1 MARLPHAAPQ
11 YLLRNQ
17 DIKQWRS
24 WGAHQSLHGKFGL
37 KGPPTALLDFHSN
50 SIAGLPLQQHCWAST
65 QAFFLPPLLYSGSD
79 PHQPSSSVLVFSVSL
94 LVRALIPPRGWHLHD
109 PIFSQGPLTLEIRAS
124 TFQCWRVTFSSYQ
137 LPTKKISVI
146 LISYQN

>member
-1 MARLPHAAPQ
+1 MLPHAAPQ

-24 WGAHQSLHGKFGL
+24 WGGPTSPCMGSLGSR
-37 KGPPTALLDFHSN
+37 A
-50 SIAGLPLQQHCWAST
+50 LQQHCCTST

-79 PHQPSSSVLVFSVSL
+79 PHQPSSAVLIFSVSL

-109 PIFSQGPLTLEIRAS
+109 PYFYQGPLTLEIRAS
-124 TFQCWRVTFSSYQ
+124 TFECWRVTFSSYQ
-137 LPTKKISVI
+137 LPTKNLCYPNIISKLTI
-146 LISYQN
+146 N